1 MAYQKNWCWT
11 LHDPTELE
19 VGKLISDHDGISYI
33 VWQEETCPDTGRIH
47 LQGYVQFQEKARL
60 AKAKKILLGDK
71 NHRVHLEGAKGTP
84 SENKTYCT
92 KLGGRNLNEC
102 IELQLIRAAPGNPNP
117 AAGSGLGPPARTP
130 RCAEY
135 GPFFLVLK
143 DRVRVGLIQCINK
156 IVRHLADL

>member
-1 MAYQKNWCWT
+1 MAYGKNWCWT

-19 VGKLISDHDGISYI
+19 VGKLIADHDGISYI

-71 NHRVHLEGAKGTP
+71 NHRVHLESAKGTP

-92 KLGGRNLNEC
+92 NLGGRNVNEC
-102 IELQLIRAAPGNPNP
+102 
-117 AAGSGLGPPARTP
+117 AGLS
-130 RCAEY
+130 
-135 GPFFLVLK
+135 
-143 DRVRVGLIQCINK
+143 
-156 IVRHLADL
+156 